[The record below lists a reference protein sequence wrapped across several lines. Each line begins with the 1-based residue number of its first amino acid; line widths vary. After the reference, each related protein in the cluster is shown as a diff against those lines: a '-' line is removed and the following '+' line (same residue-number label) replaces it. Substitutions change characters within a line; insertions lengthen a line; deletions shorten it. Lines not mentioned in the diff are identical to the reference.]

1 MEYLAMAFGAA
12 WLLLG
17 GFLGL
22 LWRRE
27 RRLRRR
33 IEHLTAGCAQAGQ
46 TEDADGA
53 KTSVSR

>member
-1 MEYLAMAFGAA
+1 MEYLALAFGAA
-12 WLLLG
+12 WLLVG

-33 IEHLTAGCAQAGQ
+33 IEHLAAGCARAGQ
-46 TEDADGA
+46 PEDAEGA
-53 KTSVSR
+53 KTSASR